1 VPVEEVD
8 VVISVKPV
16 QGRHRQHPLRGEDLQ
31 PQRHQVTESPP
42 VRPVITEYQ
51 RHCLVCPV
59 CGDATRAEMPAGIPT
74 GEFGPRAQAIVAL
87 CTGTYHLSKR
97 TTQSVLEDLFGLP
110 MRLGTVAN
118 LEQATVQAVAAPMAE
133 ARAYVQ
139 AQTTAYLDE
148 TGWREGQQRAWRW
161 TAATAGGTVFV
172 GRLSRSGKV
181 AQELLGA
188 RFWGRLVTD
197 R

>member
-1 VPVEEVD
+1 MPVEEVD

-87 CTGTYHLSKR
+87 CTGAYLLSKR
-97 TTQSVLEDLFGLP
+97 TT
-110 MRLGTVAN
+110 
-118 LEQATVQAVAAPMAE
+118 
-133 ARAYVQ
+133 
-139 AQTTAYLDE
+139 
-148 TGWREGQQRAWRW
+148 
-161 TAATAGGTVFV
+161 
-172 GRLSRSGKV
+172 
-181 AQELLGA
+181 
-188 RFWGRLVTD
+188 
-197 R
+197 